1 MYLLDANTYIQAK
14 NFYYQLGFC
23 PAYWNFLDQQFE
35 TGMLASI
42 KNVYDELS
50 DTGDDLAEWVKDR
63 KEHFHPITSQK
74 VQEQYIVIVNH
85 IEALPNKSRASVNA
99 FLDSADP
106 WLIATAALTGEIV
119 VTQEKL
125 VASNSHKIKI
135 PNICKDF
142 NVQCIN
148 TFNMLKDL
156 DAKFVLP

>member
-1 MYLLDANTYIQAK
+1 MGK
-14 NFYYQLGFC
+14 GSKK
-23 PAYWNFLDQQFE
+23 
-35 TGMLASI
+35 SI
-42 KNVYDELS
+42 
-50 DTGDDLAEWVKDR
+50 
-63 KEHFHPITSQK
+63 FHPITSQK

-156 DAKFVLP
+156 DAKFVPAINDVKIAATACFALVPTEGLFSSS